1 MCWCHLNATNLNW
14 GEAAGKTN
22 ALVLPAVLHGT
33 SPFWSLRDNLGDL
46 CCWKQYSLPGNWVSL
61 ARLGLDVFCWETLN
75 TSSNNSCRNQHAP
88 EMNDNTPEV
97 KKKFYCKYSTKKSVY
112 NCNVTW
118 SKQQRN
124 NKNIKTAKSW
134 QSFPYSTKYHKIQI
148 IQSVQILIKIQYTR
162 VVCVFHSSR
171 VFCCTED
178 KAKAHPLLFLQRQI
192 QKQPF
197 TTMLSTE
204 GLERAG
210 YFLLLITADA
220 LIWARIW
227 SRIGVPPSWALPNSR
242 LIGICPKLK
251 CVLVWWPENLQHF
264 LCWENPSLH
273 WEKIHKRQTTLYRHI
288 WGIRGK
294 ETWGEKLSSTP
305 QDLIYFWCGA
315 QPQWGT
321 AHFKLSWKTEAR
333 LTWK

>member
-1 MCWCHLNATNLNW
+1 MHQKWTTILQKL
-14 GEAAGKTN
+14 
-22 ALVLPAVLHGT
+22 
-33 SPFWSLRDNLGDL
+33 
-46 CCWKQYSLPGNWVSL
+46 
-61 ARLGLDVFCWETLN
+61 
-75 TSSNNSCRNQHAP
+75 
-88 EMNDNTPEV
+88 

-118 SKQQRN
+118 TKQQRN

-178 KAKAHPLLFLQRQI
+178 KAKADPLLFLQRQI

-197 TTMLSTE
+197 TTMLSTVK
-204 GLERAG
+204 GWRAG
-210 YFLLLITADA
+210 YFLLLTTADA

-227 SRIGVPPSWALPNSR
+227 SRIGLPPSWALPNSR

-251 CVLVWWPENLQHF
+251 RVFWSGGLRTF
-264 LCWENPSLH
+264 STSSA
-273 WEKIHKRQTTLYRHI
+273 EKTPHCTEKRSVRDRLPCIGTSGEYVAKRH
-288 WGIRGK
+288 
-294 ETWGEKLSSTP
+294 GEKNSP
-305 QDLIYFWCGA
+305 PHPRI
-315 QPQWGT
+315 
-321 AHFKLSWKTEAR
+321 
-333 LTWK
+333 